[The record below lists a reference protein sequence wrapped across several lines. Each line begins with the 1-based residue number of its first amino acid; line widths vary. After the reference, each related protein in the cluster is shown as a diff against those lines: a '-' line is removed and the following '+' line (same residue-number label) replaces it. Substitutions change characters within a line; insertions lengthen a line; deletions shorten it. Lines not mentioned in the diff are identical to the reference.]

1 MQQRLII
8 RYSISFK
15 QEVIRQLELGR
26 FASIGQ
32 AQSHYGITGNG
43 TVQKWLKKYG
53 RNHLCPKVVRV
64 EKPDEQNQIRELK
77 KQVRQL
83 REALGQTQAEK
94 IIGEEFLKIACEEM
108 GQDVDVFKKKVDTE
122 RFTEEQNDQTPA

>member
-1 MQQRLII
+1 MQQRSII

-43 TVQKWLKKYG
+43 TVQSWLKKYG

-83 REALGQTQAEK
+83 REILGQTQAEK
-94 IIGEEFLKIACEEM
+94 VIGDAFLEIACENM
-108 GQDVDVFKKKVDTE
+108 GVDVDAFKKKVDTK
-122 RFTEEQNDQTPA
+122 RFKKGHDDQAPM

>member
-1 MQQRLII
+1 MQQRSII

-32 AQSHYGITGNG
+32 VQSHYGITGNG
-43 TVQKWLKKYG
+43 TVQSWLKKYG

-83 REALGQTQAEK
+83 KESLGQTQAEK
-94 IIGEEFLKIACEEM
+94 IIGDAFLELACEDM
-108 GQDVDVFKKKVDTE
+108 GVEVKAFKKKVDIE
-122 RFTEEQNDQTPA
+122 RSIKESDDQKPA